1 MKLHANGLAIEITDE
16 GPPSGPALL
25 LIMGL
30 GMQLVAWPQALVDDL
45 VRRGF
50 RVIRMDNR
58 DIGLSQHLDA
68 LGTPNLVWAALRYNV
83 GLKVRSAYSLADM
96 ADDAVAVL
104 DALGIFHAHVCGAS
118 MGGMIAQRI
127 AARHPQRVSSLT
139 LIMTTSGAR
148 GLPQARP
155 AVRRV
160 LIKRPRSSAE
170 NDVLAHLEHMW
181 AAIGSPGFR
190 PDPRVLRERLQ
201 ATVRRSYHPNGAARQ
216 LVAIVADGDRSPLL
230 RAITAPTLVIHGHD
244 DPLVPVASAHD
255 LLSKIAGAIPDII
268 PGMGHDLPDVLLP
281 RIAGGIAEN
290 AARAAQ
296 PAPGLMAELDAVDR

>member
-1 MKLHANGLAIEITDE
+1 MKLHANGLAIEVCDE
-16 GPPSGPALL
+16 GPRDGPPLL

-45 VRRGF
+45 VGRGF

-68 LGTPNLVWAALRYNV
+68 LGTPNLVWAALRYKL
-83 GLKVRSAYSLADM
+83 GLRVRSPYALADM
-96 ADDAVAVL
+96 ADDAVALL

-127 AARHPQRVSSLT
+127 AAKHPQRVRSLT
-139 LIMTTSGAR
+139 LIMTTSGASH
-148 GLPQARP
+148 LPQASP

-160 LIKRPRSSAE
+160 LITRPRSNAE
-170 NDVLAHLEHMW
+170 ADVLAHLERLW
-181 AAIGSPGFR
+181 GAIGSPGYR
-190 PDPRVLRERLQ
+190 PEPLVLRERLL
-201 ATVRRSYHPNGAARQ
+201 ATVRRSYHPDGGARQ

-230 RAITAPTLVIHGHD
+230 REITAPTRVIHGHD
-244 DPLVPVASAHD
+244 DPLVPVAAAHD
-255 LLSKIAGAIPDII
+255 LLVKIANAVPDII

-281 RIAGGIAEN
+281 RIAAGIADN
-290 AARAAQ
+290 AARAV
-296 PAPGLMAELDAVDR
+296 PAA